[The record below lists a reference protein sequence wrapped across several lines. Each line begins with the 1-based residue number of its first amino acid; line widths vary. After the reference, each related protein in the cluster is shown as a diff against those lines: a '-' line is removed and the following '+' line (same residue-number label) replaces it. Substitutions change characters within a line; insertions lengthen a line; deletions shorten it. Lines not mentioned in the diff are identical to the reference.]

1 MKTIGGGGMA
11 RNQSTAG
18 WLFGGIFAT
27 AFALVRSVALL
38 VLELVAAM
46 LLYVYLNIYH
56 QDLFGYLVRL
66 SGEIFQSLSNAIIL
80 PLFADTANQA
90 YSSVLGEMS
99 PKAVLLVLISL
110 TVGAFVRFVVWIIKS
125 LIAAGRL

>member
-1 MKTIGGGGMA
+1 MA
-11 RNQSTAG
+11 RKTSTGG
-18 WLFGGIFAT
+18 WLLGGIFAT
-27 AFALVRSVALL
+27 ALAIVRSIALL
-38 VLELVAAM
+38 VLELIAAM

-56 QDLFGYLVRL
+56 QDTFGYLVRL
-66 SGEIFQSLSNAIIL
+66 SGEIFQYLSNAVIL

-110 TVGAFVRFVVWIIKS
+110 TVGAVVRLIVWMIKTM
-125 LIAAGRL
+125 INAGRLPEHR